1 VNREELA
8 ALMPIL
14 NVKIPLPAQTKHHSL
29 FWFLFNVFAIKMFYG
44 PSDPR
49 GK

>member
-14 NVKIPLPAQTKHHSL
+14 NVKIPCRRKQNTIHFFGFYLM
-29 FWFLFNVFAIKMFYG
+29 FLLSKMFYE